1 MNSNDPDPEY
11 MKLVRKMLANKLK
24 EKLVIKKSTKN
35 IQDTLQKN
43 FAASMLKK
51 KAPSRKDTQ
60 DVK

>member
-1 MNSNDPDPEY
+1 

-24 EKLVIKKSTKN
+24 EKLAVKKSTKN
-35 IQDTLQKN
+35 IQETLAKN
-43 FAASMLKK
+43 FAATMLKK